1 MSYNLLSLDFNKLN
15 LVQLSWKWPR
25 RPFNFSFLLK
35 KNSLNGLIVDISHSI
50 VTHYTKM
57 KPTNEFLQVTTNSC
71 KAFNFL
77 FSPHKSLKKEK
88 FIRSLQWFSRY
99 HSLEL
104 ISSRNVKSDS
114 RTSDNILTLNVCNN
128 AMGCI
133 YWIKSCHIL
142 RFQLRSYH
150 SE

>member
-1 MSYNLLSLDFNKLN
+1 
-15 LVQLSWKWPR
+15 
-25 RPFNFSFLLK
+25 
-35 KNSLNGLIVDISHSI
+35 
-50 VTHYTKM
+50 M

-133 YWIKSCHIL
+133 Y
-142 RFQLRSYH
+142 
-150 SE
+150 